1 MKNLKNLKENELNAL
16 KELKEKLLE
25 RFKDIEIILYG
36 SKVRGDFDDESDIDL
51 LLLVDIPVDAKVEE
65 EISEIVYE
73 IELKYDVIF
82 GKIIENKEFWNSK
95 LARAMPFHQNVDKE
109 GIKL

>member
-1 MKNLKNLKENELNAL
+1 MNAL

-25 RFKDIEIILYG
+25 RFK
-36 SKVRGDFDDESDIDL
+36 KVRGDFDDESDIDL
-51 LLLVDIPVDAKVEE
+51 LILVNIPVDAKVEE

-73 IELKYDVIF
+73 IELKYD
-82 GKIIENKEFWNSK
+82 